1 MTHTL
6 RTYWPIAVVFTACIL
21 VFILDRILEAQGSYY
36 MLRFVL
42 VPAEINMTWQS
53 LMADGFNSSQ
63 LATFST
69 LLSYAFLHG
78 NAEHILMNLVFIW
91 VFGSLVFREL
101 GTLWFFIVFVVTA
114 IAGGDRTCLGRPLLD
129 GHPEA
134 EACGVVRKRR
144 SEVRERRSLNLPD
157 GGPSFSVH
165 VSSQS
170 ADRWLA

>member
-6 RTYWPIAVVFTACIL
+6 RTYWPIAVVFAACIL

-63 LATFST
+63 LAAFST

-114 IAGGDRTCLGRPLLD
+114 IAGGGSDMSWSTLTQWSP
-129 GHPEA
+129 P
-134 EACGVVRKRR
+134 
-144 SEVRERRSLNLPD
+144 
-157 GGPSFSVH
+157 
-165 VSSQS
+165 
-170 ADRWLA
+170 